1 MRRLTEDC
9 IFIKM
14 EDLSPNF
21 WVEFNEEYITILY
34 SILFSLESFFMIY
47 FSMTKE
53 EFKEII
59 IAVETNLYTLTK
71 KDILKK
77 TKDLHLFAFDIFKK
91 NFWYNEGVPRIWNK
105 IEESEI
111 RQLQTKFFEEN
122 LFIFN
127 SFNNFKI
134 LKNPLECIYTV

>member
-1 MRRLTEDC
+1 
-9 IFIKM
+9 
-14 EDLSPNF
+14 
-21 WVEFNEEYITILY
+21 
-34 SILFSLESFFMIY
+34 MIY